1 MNKRI
6 KVGTPRYQQIALDI
20 ASKIVKGHYEVG
32 EKIYTRSVL
41 SNRYGVSAET
51 VRRAICILS
60 DVEIVEVSKG
70 SGVTIKSYEKAVN
83 FVKQYKDVRTVN
95 DLKREI
101 IGSVERQNIE
111 NKLLKERLSELF
123 DKTDRFRAINPFAP
137 FEITINE
144 NCLHLD
150 KTISD
155 INFWHNTIATIVAIK
170 RGDMLM
176 MSPGPYA
183 VITEGDVFYFVGD
196 ENCQERVNS
205 FLYL

>member
-1 MNKRI
+1 MNK
-6 KVGTPRYQQIALDI
+6 KVKISTPRYQQIALDI
-20 ASKIVKGHYEVG
+20 ASNIVKGHYEVG

-70 SGVTIKSYEKAVN
+70 SGVTIKSYEKAIN
-83 FVKQYKDVRTVN
+83 YVKQYKDVRTVN

-101 IGSVERQNIE
+101 LGSVERQHKE
-111 NKLLKERLSELF
+111 NQFLKERLSELF

-137 FEITINE
+137 FEITIDG
-144 NCLHLD
+144 NCLYLS

-155 INFWHNTIATIVAIK
+155 INFWHNTLATIVAIK
-170 RGDMLM
+170 RGDVLM

-183 VITEGDVFYFVGD
+183 VFAEGDVFYFVGD
-196 ENCQERVNS
+196 ENCQERVKN
-205 FLYL
+205 FLFF

>member
-1 MNKRI
+1 MNKRV
-6 KVGTPRYQQIALDI
+6 KVGSPRYQQIALDI

-32 EKIYTRSVL
+32 EKVFTRSVL

-101 IGSVERQNIE
+101 IGSVERQNKE

-137 FEITINE
+137 FEITINK

-196 ENCQERVNS
+196 ENCQERVNN